1 MEGDNNDNEKG
12 KGKANNNM
20 GDFFG
25 FLTNFLAPESRF
37 TIFIIP
43 VKANPSKLF
52 DDNEEEEDKE
62 EGSRGGTTRT
72 RPRRRRWTR
81 PTTALIFGISW

>member
-52 DDNEEEEDKE
+52 DDKEEEEDNE
-62 EGSRGGTTRT
+62 EGSRGGQQGQGQGGGGGQGQQQR
-72 RPRRRRWTR
+72 
-81 PTTALIFGISW
+81 

>member
-1 MEGDNNDNEKG
+1 
-12 KGKANNNM
+12 M